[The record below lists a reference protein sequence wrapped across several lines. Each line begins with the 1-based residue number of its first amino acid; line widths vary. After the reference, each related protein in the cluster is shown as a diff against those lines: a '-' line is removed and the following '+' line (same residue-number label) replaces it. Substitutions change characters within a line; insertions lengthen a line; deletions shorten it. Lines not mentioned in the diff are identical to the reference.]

1 MSAPLSPRPST
12 LSREE
17 FIAAYGGI
25 FESSPWVAEMVW
37 PRIPTGLF
45 DFAESLGD
53 YMRCAVADA
62 TDEQRLALLRAHP
75 DLAGKLALA
84 GKLTAESTSEQK
96 SAGLDACTP
105 EELAEFQKLNA
116 AYTDKFGFPFII
128 AVRGRTRQDILAAFR
143 ARLSNSREKEFW
155 TALEQVGRIA
165 QLRLIDKE
173 GP

>member
-1 MSAPLSPRPST
+1 VSAPLSPRPSA
-12 LSREE
+12 LSHDE
-17 FIAAYGGI
+17 FIAAYGGV
-25 FESSPWVAEMVW
+25 FESSPWVAEAVW
-37 PRIPTGLF
+37 PRIKTGLF

-53 YMRCAVADA
+53 YMRMAVADG
-62 TDEQRLALLRAHP
+62 TDEQRLALLCAHP

-84 GKLTAESTSEQK
+84 GKLTADSTAEQK

-105 EELAEFQKLNA
+105 EELAEFKTLNA
-116 AYTDKFGFPFII
+116 AYTEKFGFPFII

-143 ARLSNSREKEFW
+143 KRLQNDREQEFW

-165 QLRLIDKE
+165 QLRLNDKE